1 MLASAS
7 GICPSQ
13 SALNS
18 VRISAPLSQLFS
30 VSISAQLSPNQRST
44 QSELALHA
52 ISAQLSPNQRS
63 TQSATFSLNQRST
76 QSAIFSLNQR
86 STQSQSA
93 LYSVSYFQSQS
104 ALNSVRISRGVGQSA
119 SVDSCRPDARAS
131 RPRPATADGLE
142 LARPRRALPEVRGLR
157 PSARAAPTSSARV
170 LPLGMQPACPG
181 AAARPSP
188 RSWPR
193 SRTRELVG
201 PVERARCAHPGTPK
215 GSRWRVPKPKLTSH
229 ACRHVPHRSR
239 RRVG

>member
-18 VRISAPLSQLFS
+18 VRISAQLSQ
-30 VSISAQLSPNQRST
+30 NQRST
-44 QSELALHA
+44 
-52 ISAQLSPNQRS
+52 
-63 TQSATFSLNQRST
+63 
-76 QSAIFSLNQR
+76 
-86 STQSQSA
+86 
-93 LYSVSYFQSQS
+93 QS

-157 PSARAAPTSSARV
+157 PPARAAPTSSARV

-188 RSWPR
+188 HSWSR

-215 GSRWRVPKPKLTSH
+215 GSRWHFRHLYLLSPFSSLPARLSYHASRATRVESRMAPCLSSIALMRLRSAAMGPLDVLAFTAVTTGGH
-229 ACRHVPHRSR
+229 AARHCFIVC
-239 RRVG
+239 